1 MPDRDGTR
9 RRAPGFVGRL
19 SVARRATPFSRA
31 RGPRFAGAWT
41 LAATLLLGACGTNVA
56 GRAPVVQGAQPSPAP
71 IQTPAPAEQTVK
83 AALLLPLSGS
93 SAAIGQPMVDAAQM
107 ALFDM
112 AAEHFELMPRDT
124 KGTPQ
129 GAAEAARRAIA
140 DGATIILG
148 PLYSGDVAAVRPVAQ
163 QAGVPVLA
171 FTTDWTQA
179 ANGVWVMGFIP
190 ADQVVR
196 VADYARAQGV
206 TRFGALAPRGVY
218 GDAVVNALQAAAQR
232 QGAQIT
238 QVERYEPAVADFT
251 GPVQKIAPANP
262 QAVLMAEGGQRIRSL
277 AAAAAAN
284 GLNPRQVKFLGTGL
298 WDDPAVA
305 QEPALAGAWFAAPDP
320 NQRADFETRFQSLY
334 GKKPPRLAT
343 LSYDAT
349 ALAAVLARQGGAR
362 PFDPA
367 TLTNPSGFAG
377 IDGLFRL
384 RTDGIAERRLAV
396 LEITPQGT
404 RVVDPA
410 PTNFDVLGQ

>member
-1 MPDRDGTR
+1 M
-9 RRAPGFVGRL
+9 
-19 SVARRATPFSRA
+19 
-31 RGPRFAGAWT
+31 
-41 LAATLLLGACGTNVA
+41 
-56 GRAPVVQGAQPSPAP
+56 
-71 IQTPAPAEQTVK
+71 K

-251 GPVQKIAPANP
+251 GPVQKIAPANA

-277 AAAAAAN
+277 AATAAAN

-320 NQRADFETRFQSLY
+320 NQRADFEGRFQSLY

>member
-1 MPDRDGTR
+1 M
-9 RRAPGFVGRL
+9 
-19 SVARRATPFSRA
+19 
-31 RGPRFAGAWT
+31 
-41 LAATLLLGACGTNVA
+41 
-56 GRAPVVQGAQPSPAP
+56 VQGAQPIPAP
-71 IQTPAPAEQTVK
+71 MQTAVPAQQTVK

-93 SAAIGQPMVDAAQM
+93 SAAIGQPMVDAAQI

-129 GAAEAARRAIA
+129 GAADAARKAIA
-140 DGATIILG
+140 DGASIILG

-163 QAGVPVLA
+163 QAGVPVVS
-171 FTTDWTQA
+171 FTNDWTQA
-179 ANGVWVMGFIP
+179 TSGVWVMGFIP

-196 VADYARAQGV
+196 VADYARSRGV
-206 TRFGALAPRGVY
+206 TRYGALAPRGLY

-232 QGAQIT
+232 QGAQVV

-251 GPVQKIAPANP
+251 APVQKIAGANA

-277 AAAAAAN
+277 AATAAGN
-284 GLNPRQVKFLGTGL
+284 GLNPTQVKFLGTGL

-320 NQRADFETRFQSLY
+320 NQRADFEARFQSLY
-334 GKKPPRLAT
+334 GKKPTRLAT
-343 LSYDAT
+343 LAYDAT
-349 ALAAVLARQGGAR
+349 ALAAVLARPGGER
-362 PFDPA
+362 PYDPA
-367 TLTNPSGFAG
+367 VLTNPTGFAG

-396 LEITPQGT
+396 LEITPQGA
-404 RVVDPA
+404 RVIDPA
-410 PTNFDVLGQ
+410 PTNFDTLGQ